1 MNHGKEMAKCRKG
14 EVFVETLNAHG
25 VDKIFINPGFETIEF
40 MSEVAATRAA
50 GGKSP
55 QMVLCLDES
64 VAAAAAYG
72 NFMVTGNIQVIMVH
86 SEIGSLQLGGNLQNL
101 QWGRVPAVILAA
113 DQEIDTGRTLWNGQ
127 PFDQASI
134 VRNSVKYDR
143 RVTDPDTDLHEVLTE
158 AFRIANTTPKGPV
171 YVSFPLWYLGG
182 EQEQPESY
190 EVAATE
196 KLPPV
201 DMVALEQMAD
211 ILLQA
216 QYPMLVSGNAG
227 RFTENVAA
235 LVELAETLAMPTL
248 TGYSWMNF
256 PTNHPLCLGI
266 EQIGGGRKTDA
277 GYDIADVIIA
287 IDYDEPYVNNAP
299 PPKADAKILHI
310 DYDQLTQ
317 GRKLYRCG
325 ADLFLKADARA
336 VIPALTKLL
345 KVKITAEK
353 QAEID
358 ARFKKVAEFN
368 DNARQDWF
376 VAAIEQSGD
385 TPISPDYLCHCIN
398 QLIDADTIVINHTL
412 SHCASVTEQIVR
424 EKPGTWFGCPSG
436 AIGWAPGAALGAASA
451 ATEKPVVAVMTDGGF
466 VWGCPTS
473 TLWTAANYKFPF
485 LAVICNNRG
494 YGAVRDVQIDTMNAA
509 FPAPDNAFW
518 SEDVV
523 DFAPNYA
530 AISEGAGAF
539 GRTVKNPAEL
549 LPALKAA
556 LDAVK
561 NGKPAVLDV
570 YLPRTR

>member
-1 MNHGKEMAKCRKG
+1 MAKCRKG

-40 MSEVAATRAA
+40 MSEVAATRVA
-50 GGKSP
+50 GKKSP

-72 NFMVTGNIQVIMVH
+72 NFMVTGNMQVIMVH

-113 DQEIDTGRTLWNGQ
+113 DQEIETGRTLWNGQ

-143 RVTDPDTDLHEVLTE
+143 RVTDNDTDLHEVLTE
-158 AFRIANTTPKGPV
+158 AFRIANTDPKGPV

-182 EQEQPESY
+182 EQEKPSSY
-190 EVAATE
+190 AVEATE
-196 KLPPV
+196 PLPPV
-201 DMVALEQMAD
+201 DMAALEKMAE
-211 ILLQA
+211 ILLTA
-216 QYPMLVSGNAG
+216 KYPMLVSGNAG
-227 RFTENVAA
+227 RHTENVPA
-235 LVELAETLAMPTL
+235 LVELAEMLAMPTL

-266 EQIGGGRKTDA
+266 EQIGGGRKMDA
-277 GYDIADVIIA
+277 GYDEADVILA

-299 PPKADAKILHI
+299 PPKADAKLLQI
-310 DYDQLTQ
+310 DYDPLTQ
-317 GRKLYRCG
+317 GRKLYRRG
-325 ADLFLKADARA
+325 ADIFIKADARD

-345 KVKITAEK
+345 KAKITAEK

-358 ARFKKVAEFN
+358 TRFNKIAEFN
-368 DNARQDWF
+368 ETARQRWF
-376 VAAIEQSGD
+376 ADAINQSGD
-385 TPISPDYLCHCIN
+385 TPVSPDYLCNCIN
-398 QLIDADTIVINHTL
+398 QLIDSDTIVINHTL

-451 ATEKPVVAVMTDGGF
+451 TDKTVVAVMTDGGF
-466 VWGCPTS
+466 MWGCPS
-473 TLWTAANYKFPF
+473 ATLWTAANYKYPF

-509 FPAPDNAFW
+509 FPAPGDAFFD
-518 SEDVV
+518 EDVV
-523 DFAPNYA
+523 DFAPDYA
-530 AISEGAGAF
+530 AISQGAGAF
-539 GRTVKNPAEL
+539 GRTIKDPGEL
-549 LPALKAA
+549 LPALKEALAA
-556 LDAVK
+556 VRS
-561 NGKPAVLDV
+561 GKPAVLDV
-570 YLPRTR
+570 WLPRTR